1 VIGVNKYSLDIEV
14 AQWAP
19 DGCDRVAV
27 DLFAPVETVL
37 APLLW
42 VCVPGGGMD
51 RQYFDLEVS
60 GDDERTYSMARVL
73 AAGGNLVVTIDPPG
87 VGDSDTPTDGYSLS
101 PECVSDVLA
110 GAVQSLVVRLRNGE
124 TAIIGATAPRAII
137 GVGHSA
143 GALLVAYQQ
152 ARHSTYDALGLLGFS
167 ASGLANVLNV
177 VERRYVQR
185 PAEFA
190 NARPELTRARF
201 GEPLPQGSSS
211 SADEFGGGSDAL
223 AIDTAL
229 SKATSK
235 LLALVGMTAIV
246 PGSVQ
251 PQLDQLQVPIFAALG
266 ERDLA
271 GTLDVLPAQFPNC
284 GDLTLFLVKGAGHN
298 HNIAANR
305 LVLWR
310 RLMHWA
316 NSVAHPNGLRAKSH
330 R

>member
-1 VIGVNKYSLDIEV
+1 VVKVNKYLLDIEV
-14 AQWAP
+14 VQWAP

-27 DLFAPVETVL
+27 DLFAPVEAAP

-42 VCVPGGGMD
+42 VCLPGGGMD

-73 AAGGNLVVTIDPPG
+73 AASGNLVVTIDPPG
-87 VGDSDTPTDGYSLS
+87 VGESDSPIDGFALS
-101 PECVSDVLA
+101 PECLSDVLA
-110 GAVQSLVVRLRNGE
+110 GAVQSLAVRLRNGE
-124 TAIIGATAPRAII
+124 TGVIGAATPRAII

-167 ASGLANVLNV
+167 GAGLPNVLSE
-177 VERRYVQR
+177 VERRYMQR
-185 PAEFA
+185 PAAFA
-190 NARPELTRARF
+190 KARRELTRARF
-201 GEPLPQGSSS
+201 GTPLPQGSSS
-211 SADEFGGGSDAL
+211 SAGEIVEGSDAR
-223 AIDTAL
+223 AIDAAL

-251 PQLDQLQVPIFAALG
+251 PQLDQLHVPIFAALG

-298 HNIAANR
+298 HNIAVNR

-310 RLMHWA
+310 RLMRWA
-316 NSVAHPNGLRAKSH
+316 NSVAPLA
-330 R
+330 